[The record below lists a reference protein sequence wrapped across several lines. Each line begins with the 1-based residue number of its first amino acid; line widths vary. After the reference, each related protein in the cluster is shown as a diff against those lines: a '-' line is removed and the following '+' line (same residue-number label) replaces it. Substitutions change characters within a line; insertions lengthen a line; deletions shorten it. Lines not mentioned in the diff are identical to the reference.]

1 MQSRNFAAR
10 AGRWSAQ
17 HRKKAI
23 LGWFAFVIIATVL
36 GGMVGTKTLADE
48 DTGNG
53 ESKRGDQIVEAA
65 GFPEQTGETIL
76 VQGRNGLE
84 VGDPRFTAAV
94 NDVVA
99 ELERTKDVSNVE
111 NPLDPAHEGNV
122 SDDGRSVLVN
132 FELPGDEDKAKAAVE
147 APLAAVDQLQEQHPE
162 VLLGEFGDASAEKQI
177 GEAFEE
183 DFQKAEFL
191 SLPITLIILLVAF
204 GALVA
209 AGLPLLLGATAV
221 MGTLGLLGPISQLHP
236 LEENSSSVVLLVGL
250 AVGVDYC
257 MFYLRRE
264 MEERDAGRA
273 WEAAL
278 NAAAA
283 TSGRAVLVSGLTV
296 MAAMAGM
303 FLAGNAVFVSFGIG
317 TMLVVAVAVLGS
329 VTVLPAMLSFLS
341 RKGWTEKGRVPW
353 VAERRHKTKGES
365 RVWGAILDRVLKRPL
380 VSVLVA
386 GGLLVALT
394 IPAFSM
400 HTVNPGVQGL
410 PRSLEVMQTYDRM
423 DKAFPG
429 GGVPAEV
436 VIKADDVTA
445 PDVRQA
451 IRDLQRE
458 ALATGQL
465 GEPTDVEVNP
475 TRTVAVVD
483 LAVRGTGT
491 DEASERSLAVLRD
504 DVVPATVGKLPGAEV
519 AVTGFTAGS
528 KDFNDV
534 MKSHLPLVF
543 AFVLTLAFILLL
555 VTFRSI
561 VVPLKAIVLN
571 LLSVGAAYGIL
582 KLVFQDGRLEGVLDY
597 QSVDGVTSWLPL
609 FLFVILFG
617 LSMDYHV
624 FILSRVREAVDRGM
638 STERAVA
645 HGIKS
650 TAGVVTSAAAV
661 MVAVFSIF
669 ATLSMLEF
677 KMMGV
682 GLAVAVL
689 IDATIVRAVLLPA
702 TMKLLGDRNW
712 YLPKRLQWLPRLDH
726 EPKTEPAN
734 A

>member
-1 MQSRNFAAR
+1 MQSQSFAAR

-23 LGWFAFVIIATVL
+23 LGWFAFVILATVL

-53 ESKRGDQIVEAA
+53 ESKRGDQIIEDA
-65 GFPEQTGETIL
+65 GFPEQTGETVL
-76 VQGRNGLE
+76 VQGKDGLK

-94 NDVVA
+94 EDVVA
-99 ELERTKDVSNVE
+99 ELETTRHVENVE
-111 NPLDPAHEGNV
+111 SPLDPEFAGNI
-122 SDDGRSVLVN
+122 SKDGRSVLVN
-132 FELPGDEDKAKAAVE
+132 FELPGDEDEAKDAVE
-147 APLAAVDQLQEQHPE
+147 APLATVAALQKEHPE
-162 VLLGEFGDASAEKQI
+162 VVLGQFGDASAEKEI

-183 DFQKAEFL
+183 DFQKAEVL
-191 SLPITLIILLVAF
+191 SLPITLAILLIAF

-221 MGTLGLLGPISQLHP
+221 MGTIGLLGPISQLHA
-236 LEENSSSVVLLVGL
+236 LEESSSSVVLLVGL
-250 AVGVDYC
+250 AVGVDYS

-264 MEERDAGRA
+264 MEERDAGRT
-273 WEAAL
+273 WDAAL

-283 TSGRAVLVSGLTV
+283 TSGRAVLISGLTV

-317 TMLVVAVAVLGS
+317 TILVVGVAMLGS

-341 RKGWTEKGRVPW
+341 RKGWVEKGRVPW
-353 VAERRHKTKGES
+353 VAKRRHKTKGES
-365 RVWGAILDRVLKRPL
+365 KVWSAILDRVLKRPL
-380 VSVLVA
+380 VSVIVA
-386 GGLLVALT
+386 GGLLAALT

-400 HTVNPGVQGL
+400 HTINPGVTGL
-410 PRSLEVMQTYDRM
+410 PRDLEVMQAYDRI
-423 DKAFPG
+423 DAAFPG
-429 GGVPAEV
+429 DGVPAEV
-436 VIKADDVTA
+436 VVKADDVTV
-445 PDVRQA
+445 PDAQRAIAELQRQA
-451 IRDLQRE
+451 IATGKLHEPVDVDINPSKTVATV
-458 ALATGQL
+458 ALA
-465 GEPTDVEVNP
+465 
-475 TRTVAVVD
+475 VD
-483 LAVRGTGT
+483 GTGT
-491 DEASERSLAVLRD
+491 DAASERSLAVLRD
-504 DVVPATVGKLPGAEV
+504 QVVPETVGKLDGAEV

-534 MKSHLPLVF
+534 MKSHLPIVF

-582 KLVFQDGRLEGVLDY
+582 KLVFQDGRLEGFLDY
-597 QSVDGVTSWLPL
+597 QSVGGVTSWLPL

-624 FILSRVREAVDRGM
+624 FILSRIREAVDGGM
-638 STERAVA
+638 STDRAVA

-661 MVAVFSIF
+661 MVAVFAIF

-682 GLAVAVL
+682 GLAAAIL
-689 IDATIVRAVLLPA
+689 IDATLVRAVLLPA
-702 TMKLLGDRNW
+702 TMKLLGEWNW
-712 YLPKRLQWLPRLDH
+712 YLPKKLDWLPRFDH
-726 EPKTEPAN
+726 EPQVDPAK

>member
-1 MQSRNFAAR
+1 MQSQSFAAR

-23 LGWFAFVIIATVL
+23 LGWFAFVILATVL
-36 GGMVGTKTLADE
+36 GGMVGTKTLSDE

-53 ESKRGDQIVEAA
+53 ESKRGDQIIEDA
-65 GFPEQTGETIL
+65 GFNDQTGETVL
-76 VQGRNGLE
+76 VQGKDGLK
-84 VGDPRFTAAV
+84 VGDPGFTAV
-94 NDVVA
+94 VKDVVGS
-99 ELERTKDVSNVE
+99 LEKTRYVENVE
-111 NPLDPAHEGNV
+111 SPLDRQFAGNV
-122 SDDGRSVLVN
+122 SEDGRSVLVN
-132 FELPGDEDKAKAAVE
+132 FELRGEADDLGDEVE
-147 APLAAVDQLQEQHPE
+147 APLATVAALQKEHPN
-162 VLLGEFGDASAEKQI
+162 VALGQFGDASAEKEISQ
-177 GEAFEE
+177 AFEE
-183 DFQKAEFL
+183 DFQKAEAF
-191 SLPITLIILLVAF
+191 SLPITLVILLIAF

-221 MGTLGLLGPISQLHP
+221 MGTIGLLGPISQLHA
-236 LEENSSSVVLLVGL
+236 LEESSSSVVLLVGL
-250 AVGVDYC
+250 AVGVDYS

-264 MEERDAGRA
+264 MEERDAGRS

-317 TMLVVAVAVLGS
+317 TILVVGVAMLGS

-353 VAERRHKTKGES
+353 VAKRRHKTKGES

-380 VSVLVA
+380 VSALVA

-400 HTVNPGVQGL
+400 HTVNPGVTGL
-410 PRSLEVMQTYDRM
+410 PRDLEVMQAYDRI
-423 DKAFPG
+423 DAAFPG
-429 GGVPAEV
+429 DGVPAVTV
-436 VIKADDVTA
+436 VKAADVTT
-445 PDVRQA
+445 PEVQGA
-451 IRDLQRE
+451 IDDLQRE
-458 ALATGQL
+458 AIATGKL
-465 GEPTDVEVNP
+465 HKPVDIEISDDK
-475 TRTVAVVD
+475 TVATVG
-483 LAVRGTGT
+483 LAVDGTGT
-491 DEASERSLAVLRD
+491 DAASERSLAVLRD
-504 DVVPATVGKLPGAEV
+504 QVVPATVGKLDGAEV

-534 MKSHLPLVF
+534 MKSHLPIVF

-597 QSVDGVTSWLPL
+597 ESVGGITSWLPL

-624 FILSRVREAVDRGM
+624 FILSRIREAVDGGM
-638 STERAVA
+638 RTDKAVA

-661 MVAVFSIF
+661 MVAVFAIF

-682 GLAVAVL
+682 GLAAAIL

-702 TMKLLGDRNW
+702 TMKLLGDWNW
-712 YLPKRLQWLPRLDH
+712 YLPKKLDWLPKFKH
-726 EPKTEPAN
+726 EALPEPSKA
-734 A
+734 

>member
-10 AGRWSAQ
+10 AGRWSAH

-36 GGMVGTKTLADE
+36 GGMVGTKTLSDE

-65 GFPEQTGETIL
+65 NFPEQTGETIL
-76 VQGRNGLE
+76 VQGKDGLK
-84 VGDPRFTAAV
+84 VGDPKFTAAV

-99 ELERTKDVSNVE
+99 KLEATKDVSKIE
-111 NPLDPAHEGNV
+111 NPLDPENRGNV
-122 SDDGRSVLVN
+122 SDDGRSALVN
-132 FELPGDEDKAKAAVE
+132 FELPGDEDTAQDAVE
-147 APLAAVDQLQEQHPE
+147 APLAAVDQLQKQHPE
-162 VLLGEFGDASAEKQI
+162 VLLGEFGDASAEKEI
-177 GEAFEE
+177 GEAFDE

-221 MGTLGLLGPISQLHP
+221 MGTIGLLGPISQLHA
-236 LEENSSSVVLLVGL
+236 LEESSSSVVLLVGL
-250 AVGVDYC
+250 AVGVDYS

-264 MEERDAGRA
+264 MEERDAGRT
-273 WEAAL
+273 WDAAL

-317 TMLVVAVAVLGS
+317 TMLVVAVAMLGS

-353 VAERRHKTKGES
+353 VAKRRHKTRGES
-365 RVWGAILDRVLKRPL
+365 KVWGAILDRVLKRPL
-380 VSVLVA
+380 VSVIVA
-386 GGLLVALT
+386 GGLLAALT

-410 PRSLEVMQTYDRM
+410 PRSLEVMQTYDRI
-423 DKAFPG
+423 DAAFPG
-429 GGVPAEV
+429 GEVPAEV
-436 VIKADDVTA
+436 VVKADDVTA
-445 PDVRQA
+445 PDVQQA
-451 IRDLQRE
+451 IKDLQRE
-458 ALATGQL
+458 AIATGQL
-465 GEPTDVEVNP
+465 NEPTDVDISP
-475 TRTVAVVD
+475 DKTVATVD

-491 DEASERSLAVLRD
+491 DAASEQSLAVLRD
-504 DVVPATVGKLPGAEV
+504 QVVPATVGKLPGAEV

-534 MKSHLPLVF
+534 MRSHLPIVF
-543 AFVLTLAFILLL
+543 AFVLSLAFILLL

-561 VVPLKAIVLN
+561 VVPIKAIVLN

-597 QSVDGVTSWLPL
+597 DSVDGITSWLPL

-624 FILSRVREAVDRGM
+624 FILSRVREAVDKGM
-638 STERAVA
+638 STDRAVA

-661 MVAVFSIF
+661 MVAVFAIF

-682 GLAVAVL
+682 GLAVAIL

-702 TMKLLGDRNW
+702 TMKLLGDKNW
-712 YLPKRLQWLPRLDH
+712 YLPKRLQWLPKFDH
-726 EPKTEPAN
+726 EPQVEPAK

>member
-1 MQSRNFAAR
+1 MQSQSFAAR

-23 LGWFAFVIIATVL
+23 LGWFAFVILATVL
-36 GGMVGTKTLADE
+36 GGMAGTKTLADE
-48 DTGNG
+48 DVGNG
-53 ESKRGDQIVEAA
+53 ESRRGDQIVEDA
-65 GFPEQTGETIL
+65 GFPDQTGETVL
-76 VQGRNGLE
+76 VQGKDGLK
-84 VGDPRFTAAV
+84 VGDPGFTAAV
-94 NDVVA
+94 EDVVTRLKA
-99 ELERTKDVSNVE
+99 TKGVDEVE
-111 NPLDPAHEGNV
+111 SPLAPENRGNV
-122 SDDGRSVLVN
+122 SDDGRSALVN
-132 FELPGDEDKAKAAVE
+132 FKLPGDEDDAKEAVA
-147 APLAAVDQLQEQHPE
+147 APLATVAALQKEHPD
-162 VLLGEFGDASAEKQI
+162 VVLGEFGDASAEKEI
-177 GEAFEE
+177 GDAFEE
-183 DFQKAEFL
+183 DFQKAETL
-191 SLPITLIILLVAF
+191 SLPITLLILLVAF

-221 MGTLGLLGPISQLHP
+221 MGTIGLLGPISQLHA
-236 LEENSSSVVLLVGL
+236 LEESSSSVVLLVGL
-250 AVGVDYC
+250 AVGVDYS

-264 MEERDAGRA
+264 MEERDAGRT
-273 WEAAL
+273 WDAAL

-317 TMLVVAVAVLGS
+317 TILVVGVAMLGS

-353 VAERRHKTKGES
+353 VAKRRHKTRGES
-365 RVWGAILDRVLKRPL
+365 RVWAAILDRVLKRPL
-380 VSVLVA
+380 VSVILA
-386 GGLLVALT
+386 GGLLAALS

-400 HTVNPGVQGL
+400 HTLNPGVTGL
-410 PRSLEVMQTYDRM
+410 PRDLDVMQAYDRI
-423 DKAFPG
+423 DAAFPG
-429 GGVPAEV
+429 DGVPAVTV
-436 VIKADDVTA
+436 VKAADVTTPEA
-445 PDVRQA
+445 QRA
-451 IRDLQRE
+451 IADLQRE
-458 ALATGQL
+458 AIATGRL
-465 GEPTDVEVNP
+465 HEPVDIEINP
-475 TRTVAVVD
+475 DKTVATVA
-483 LAVRGTGT
+483 LAVDGTGT
-491 DEASERSLAVLRD
+491 DAASERSLAVLRD
-504 DVVPATVGKLPGAEV
+504 EVVPATVGKLPAAEV

-534 MKSHLPLVF
+534 MKSHLPVVF
-543 AFVLTLAFILLL
+543 AFVLSLAFILLL

-597 QSVDGVTSWLPL
+597 ESVGGVTSWLPL

-624 FILSRVREAVDRGM
+624 FILSRIREAVDGGM
-638 STERAVA
+638 PTDRAVA

-661 MVAVFSIF
+661 MVAVFAIF

-682 GLAVAVL
+682 GLATAVL
-689 IDATIVRAVLLPA
+689 IDATLVRAVLLPA
-702 TMKLLGDRNW
+702 TMKLLGEWNW
-712 YLPKRLQWLPRLDH
+712 YLPKRLSWLPRFEQ
-726 EPKTEPAN
+726 EPQPEGAKA
-734 A
+734 

>member
-1 MQSRNFAAR
+1 M
-10 AGRWSAQ
+10 
-17 HRKKAI
+17 
-23 LGWFAFVIIATVL
+23 
-36 GGMVGTKTLADE
+36 
-48 DTGNG
+48 
-53 ESKRGDQIVEAA
+53 
-65 GFPEQTGETIL
+65 
-76 VQGRNGLE
+76 
-84 VGDPRFTAAV
+84 
-94 NDVVA
+94 
-99 ELERTKDVSNVE
+99 
-111 NPLDPAHEGNV
+111 
-122 SDDGRSVLVN
+122 
-132 FELPGDEDKAKAAVE
+132 
-147 APLAAVDQLQEQHPE
+147 
-162 VLLGEFGDASAEKQI
+162 GEFGDASAEKEI

-191 SLPITLIILLVAF
+191 SLPITLVILLIAF

-221 MGTLGLLGPISQLHP
+221 MGTIGLLGPISQVFP
-236 LEENSSSVVLLVGL
+236 LEESSSSVVLLVGL
-250 AVGVDYC
+250 AVGVDYS

-264 MEERDAGRA
+264 MEERDAGRT
-273 WEAAL
+273 WDAAL

-317 TMLVVAVAVLGS
+317 TILVVGVAMLGS

-353 VAERRHKTKGES
+353 VAKRRHKTKGES
-365 RVWGAILDRVLKRPL
+365 KVWGAILDRVLKRPL
-380 VSVLVA
+380 VSVIAA
-386 GGLLVALT
+386 GGLLAVLT

-400 HTVNPGVQGL
+400 HTVNPGVTGL
-410 PRSLEVMQTYDRM
+410 PRDLEVMQAYDRI
-423 DKAFPG
+423 DAAFPG
-429 GGVPAEV
+429 DGVPAVTV
-436 VIKADDVTA
+436 VKA
-445 PDVRQA
+445 PDVTSPEVKGA
-451 IRDLQRE
+451 IEDLQTQ
-458 ALATGQL
+458 ALASGRL
-465 GEPTDVEVNP
+465 HEPVEIEVNP
-475 TRTVAVVD
+475 DKTVATVA
-483 LAVRGTGT
+483 LAVDGTGT
-491 DEASERSLAVLRD
+491 DAASERSLAVLRD
-504 DVVPATVGKLPGAEV
+504 QVVPATVGKLPNSEV

-534 MKSHLPLVF
+534 MKSHLPIVF

-555 VTFRSI
+555 VTFRSL
-561 VVPLKAIVLN
+561 VVPIKAIVLN

-582 KLVFQDGRLEGVLDY
+582 VLVFQDGRLEGLLDY
-597 QSVDGVTSWLPL
+597 ESVGGITSWLPL

-624 FILSRVREAVDRGM
+624 FILSRIREAVDRGWR
-638 STERAVA
+638 TDRAVA

-661 MVAVFSIF
+661 MVAVFGIF

-702 TMKLLGDRNW
+702 TMKLLGEWNW
-712 YLPKRLQWLPRLDH
+712 YLPKRLHWLPRFDH
-726 EPKTEPAN
+726 EPQPEGSRA
-734 A
+734 